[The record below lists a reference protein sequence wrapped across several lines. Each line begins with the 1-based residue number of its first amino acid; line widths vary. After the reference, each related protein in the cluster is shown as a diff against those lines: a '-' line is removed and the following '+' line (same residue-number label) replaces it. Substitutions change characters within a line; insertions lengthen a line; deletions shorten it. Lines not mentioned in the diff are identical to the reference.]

1 MLPIITNN
9 ADGAQNKK
17 TLVDILRFT
26 IPACKT
32 LDFLVGYF
40 YFSGFEVI
48 SSEDI
53 EKIPMR
59 VLVGLE
65 AECGMGNVIKEIALI
80 FFNNDSLFTFI
91 SLYNRFFFFSSLQN
105 LKK

>member
-9 ADGAQNKK
+9 ANEVQKEI
-17 TLVDILRFT
+17 TLEKILKHTF
-26 IPACKT
+26 PSCKA

-53 EKIPMR
+53 EKTPMR

-65 AECGMGNVIKEIALI
+65 AECGMGNVIKEIA
-80 FFNNDSLFTFI
+80 
-91 SLYNRFFFFSSLQN
+91 RFCL
-105 LKK
+105 

>member
-9 ADGAQNKK
+9 AEEAQNNR
-17 TLVDILRFT
+17 TLEDILKFT
-26 IPACKT
+26 IPACKA

-53 EKIPMR
+53 EKTPMR

-65 AECGMGNVIKEIALI
+65 AERGMGNAIKEIA
-80 FFNNDSLFTFI
+80 
-91 SLYNRFFFFSSLQN
+91 RFCL
-105 LKK
+105 

>member
-9 ADGAQNKK
+9 AEDAQNNR
-17 TLVDILRFT
+17 TLEDILKFT
-26 IPACKT
+26 LPACKA

-48 SSEDI
+48 SSVDI
-53 EKIPMR
+53 EKTPMR

-65 AECGMGNVIKEIALI
+65 AERGMGNVIKEIAHITSTI
-80 FFNNDSLFTFI
+80 FWKIICLATPCFFFI
-91 SLYNRFFFFSSLQN
+91 SFLLNY
-105 LKK
+105 

>member
-65 AECGMGNVIKEIALI
+65 AECGMGNVIKEIAHIISTI
-80 FFNNDSLFTFI
+80 FWKIICLTTFC
-91 SLYNRFFFFSSLQN
+91 FFSVLILLN
-105 LKK
+105 Y